1 MHASAS
7 DLSPGPLTADDVA
20 DLLESVATAGGRLA
34 SELDQIAACRAAVSQ
49 ATVARLEALIVRLRP
64 AAAMRAQLAAMDIEL
79 LMAGATVW
87 AQRRRDRDLSAA
99 ERAQL
104 RWTGGVSG

>member
-20 DLLESVATAGGRLA
+20 DLLESVANAGGRLA
-34 SELDQIAACRAAVSQ
+34 AELDQIAACRAAVSQ
-49 ATVARLEALIVRLRP
+49 ATVARLESLIVRLRP
-64 AAAMRAQLAAMDIEL
+64 AAAMRAQLAVMDIEL

-87 AQRRRDRDLSAA
+87 AQRRRSRHVSAA
-99 ERAQL
+99 QRAQQ
-104 RWTGGVSG
+104 RWTGGVGG